1 MNKFLL
7 VFANYADY
15 RQQVFEKYMSPRNK
29 LFCDI
34 HKCEYLEYTQN
45 IKKYR
50 DNFTWSKFFEVKNL
64 LDDKTL
70 KDGDVLIHLDADMCI
85 VKPDI
90 SLETNKSF
98 SYSIDSGNS
107 HCMGWF
113 SIKINDW
120 SRKLID
126 LILDETRYE
135 NLKDKQTIH
144 PAFNRMSSF
153 WSEFREQASWYSLCG
168 IQRHS
173 WIPFWNLSN
182 YGWHSDKNEDTVFS
196 LEELYDNV
204 GIFDTKYNVTEM
216 DGETDG
222 KFNIIK
228 TNPNDVIIRHFSGGQ
243 LWRTE
248 WFNI

>member
-50 DNFTWSKFFEVKNL
+50 GNFTWSKFFEVKNL
-64 LDDKTL
+64 LDNKTL

-98 SYSIDSGNS
+98 SYSID
-107 HCMGWF
+107 
-113 SIKINDW
+113 
-120 SRKLID
+120 
-126 LILDETRYE
+126 
-135 NLKDKQTIH
+135 
-144 PAFNRMSSF
+144 
-153 WSEFREQASWYSLCG
+153 
-168 IQRHS
+168 
-173 WIPFWNLSN
+173 
-182 YGWHSDKNEDTVFS
+182 YGMVFYKN
-196 LEELYDNV
+196 
-204 GIFDTKYNVTEM
+204 K
-216 DGETDG
+216 
-222 KFNIIK
+222 
-228 TNPNDVIIRHFSGGQ
+228 
-243 LWRTE
+243 
-248 WFNI
+248 